1 MRSSTYDSTS
11 SLLAPL
17 VLGDR
22 LPWKLDHEGEPQW
35 LVVVDVLGPTT
46 YVVRYPDGSVGA
58 LVDSE

>member
-1 MRSSTYDSTS
+1 MRSSTHDSRS

-17 VLGDR
+17 AVGDR

-35 LVVVDVLGPTT
+35 LVVVDVLSSTS
-46 YVVRYPDGSVGA
+46 YLVRYPDGSTET

>member
-1 MRSSTYDSTS
+1 MRSSTYDSMS

-17 VLGDR
+17 AVDDR

-35 LVVVDVLGPTT
+35 LVVVNVLSSTS
-46 YVVRYPDGSVGA
+46 YLVRYPDGSIET

>member
-1 MRSSTYDSTS
+1 MS

>member
-1 MRSSTYDSTS
+1 MRSSTHDSKS

-17 VLGDR
+17 VVGDR

-35 LVVVDVLGPTT
+35 LVVVDVLSSTS
-46 YVVRYPDGSVGA
+46 YLVRYPDGSTET